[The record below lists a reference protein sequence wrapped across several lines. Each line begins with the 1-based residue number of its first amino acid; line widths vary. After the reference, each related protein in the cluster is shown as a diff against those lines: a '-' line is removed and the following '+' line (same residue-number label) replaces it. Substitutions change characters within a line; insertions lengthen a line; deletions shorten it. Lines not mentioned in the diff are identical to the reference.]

1 MVLLNFLFRSGMQPQ
16 LLVMPVKTFRCRCA
30 QTHRQ
35 TVATCD
41 VQYTNHLSWVVAP
54 SAAAP
59 RPDASRSPEMRE
71 RVNTSCLSACIRSLT
86 CIIRRRHPTGLD
98 VGTRADDRYTSC
110 AGTCRFSASRR
121 SCAVLASPR
130 PMTCQCVTNGFGSK
144 TVIAG
149 RGFCEIQFI
158 SVFWQGNK
166 NAPLACRW
174 TTLEKIKYLHI
185 IRWWCYANLCRSS
198 SCVLI

>member
-1 MVLLNFLFRSGMQPQ
+1 
-16 LLVMPVKTFRCRCA
+16 
-30 QTHRQ
+30 
-35 TVATCD
+35 
-41 VQYTNHLSWVVAP
+41 
-54 SAAAP
+54 
-59 RPDASRSPEMRE
+59 MRE

-98 VGTRADDRYTSC
+98 VGTRADHRYTSC

-121 SCAVLASPR
+121 SCAALASPR

-149 RGFCEIQFI
+149 RGFYEIQFI

-166 NAPLACRW
+166 NAPLARRW
-174 TTLEKIKYLHI
+174 TPLEKIKYLHI

-198 SCVLI
+198 SCVLIQTFQLYMFQANEWENLCLAPLFRKCARTKSVLYELTKGTLPM